1 MGKSGN
7 EKVVKVHLPAHLSSL
22 AGDQKVVVGHGDTV
36 EEVLASVRE
45 QFPILSEALGEAGI
59 PSSLSIYINDAV
71 VEAREGLRTKVR
83 DGDDIYLVVPLAGG

>member
-7 EKVVKVHLPAHLSSL
+7 EKVVKVHLPGHLAGL
-22 AGDQKVVVGHGDTV
+22 AGDRRVVAGHGDTV

-45 QFPILSEALGEAGI
+45 QFPGLSEALGGAGMA
-59 PSSLSIYINDAV
+59 SFSIYINDAA